1 MDNLEKESDYFRKL
15 MTDDLRQF
23 GADGK
28 ISPLK
33 DEELTSVG
41 LKVMKIAE
49 VKIGEWLYLNPVKLR
64 TFIRRHLYWNDMEEQ
79 VKESKV
85 MDLIDQMKE
94 GDEAKIRALAQMLM
108 RVTEYSRD
116 RYNSVNNAFIHFNE
130 WYEDQGLTKLEDN
143 YLDLG
148 STRINKIVNSLVIE
162 FNAFKNQLNP
172 TWLTLANILTELLKI
187 ASTVAIV
194 ESYYKQVDKNLQ
206 QMKLMANKVMDTLMK
221 IQLAHKVAKVTKTES
236 SSNISTITNQI
247 QKDDN
252 INGQWKEKKFLKPRN
267 YKENFQNLAKDLG
280 YDEREIHKLSILLR
294 EVYTN
299 PLVYLGPP
307 RNLKEDRNTISRP
320 LVVSRMSWKERRKRM
335 KYKEDELEI
344 KRKSSKQK
352 LLDRKLTKEQDANEM
367 EISTMSKNS

>member
-1 MDNLEKESDYFRKL
+1 
-15 MTDDLRQF
+15 
-23 GADGK
+23 
-28 ISPLK
+28 
-33 DEELTSVG
+33 
-41 LKVMKIAE
+41 
-49 VKIGEWLYLNPVKLR
+49 
-64 TFIRRHLYWNDMEEQ
+64 MEEQ

-85 MDLIDQMKE
+85 MNLIDQMKE

-194 ESYYKQVDKNLQ
+194 ESYYRQVDKNLQ

-221 IQLAHKVAKVTKTES
+221 IQLAHKVAKVTKTDS
-236 SSNISTITNQI
+236 SSNISTSTNQI

-252 INGQWKEKKFLKPRN
+252 FSGQWKEKKFLKTKN

-280 YDEREIHKLSILLR
+280 YDEKEIHKLSILLR

-299 PLVYLGPP
+299 PLAYLGPP
-307 RNLKEDRNTISRP
+307 RNLKEDRNSISRP

-335 KYKEDELEI
+335 KYKDEELVT
-344 KRKSSKQK
+344 KRKSSKQTS
-352 LLDRKLTKEQDANEM
+352 LDRKWTKEQDANEM